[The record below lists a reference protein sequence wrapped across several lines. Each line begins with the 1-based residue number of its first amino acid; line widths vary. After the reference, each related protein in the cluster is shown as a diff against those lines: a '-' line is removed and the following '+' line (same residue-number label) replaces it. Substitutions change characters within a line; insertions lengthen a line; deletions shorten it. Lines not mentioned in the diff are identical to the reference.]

1 MGGTRAE
8 EGDPPPHPHK
18 GGGVPNGMLVVY
30 EFFLLQR
37 ECS

>member
-1 MGGTRAE
+1 VASAE
-8 EGDPPPHPHK
+8 KGKDPPPPPK